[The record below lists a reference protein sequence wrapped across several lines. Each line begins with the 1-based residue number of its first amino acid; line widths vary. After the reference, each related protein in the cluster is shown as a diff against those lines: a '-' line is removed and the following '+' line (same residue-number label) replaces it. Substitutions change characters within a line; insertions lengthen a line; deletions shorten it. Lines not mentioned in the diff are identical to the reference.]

1 PIVSPPP
8 SSTLFPYTTLFR
20 SQRLEQ
26 DGDALLAFAVDA
38 DTDEVALVDLEL
50 QPGAPRRDDLAPVE
64 VLVGGL
70 VELAVEVHAGRAD
83 KLGDDDTLG
92 AVDDERALGGHEREV
107 AHEHRL
113 ALDLTRVVVDEL
125 RRDEHRG
132 GVGHVLV
139 LALLFGVLGR
149 LEPMVAERQ
158 RHRARE
164 VLDRTDLLE
173 DLFQAGL
180 LRNVLT
186 AGFAG
191 RFDSCTPLLVAEQPV
206 EGLGLQG
213 EEVRDLKWFL
223 DASEGNA
230 VRTKGVSGGDARGC
244 QQGSFRRLVAVDARA
259 RR

>member
-113 ALDLTRVVVDEL
+113 ALDLTGVVVDEL

-149 LEPMVAERQ
+149 LAPMVAERQ

-164 VLDRTDLLE
+164 VLDRTDLFE
-173 DLFQAGL
+173 DLLQPRLRRDALTTGL
-180 LRNVLT
+180 LSRLDP
-186 AGFAG
+186 GL
-191 RFDSCTPLLVAEQPV
+191 PPLVAQQPV
-206 EGLGLQG
+206 ERFSLQSK
-213 EEVRDLKWFL
+213 EVRDF
-223 DASEGNA
+223 E
-230 VRTKGVSGGDARGC
+230 
-244 QQGSFRRLVAVDARA
+244 
-259 RR
+259 